1 MKQLSIFLLC
11 LLKPSSEAFTT
22 TFSQT
27 TSLLRFHNNQRNK
40 NDDSVKNNPFEHHS
54 RTTPYYRAASLI
66 YYKKNSFSGSDSSED
81 DLRKQQQQ
89 QQQRQ
94 ATQPENEKK
103 QKMHWNLINLLR
115 EEEKNNEQNLL
126 KRELL
131 MKVFRQAKKNQFR
144 DSSSVSNSNS
154 GNDDDNNNHVIPEH
168 FVSVRRFIHTS
179 PFDKDHK
186 GEFRIFGAGNSHQST
201 TTTTIASNLLFSMDN
216 PLTYISEN
224 LSYKSPNYEGSVI
237 FDNSETI
244 VWCVGKDQ
252 NMEYTSRVLD
262 DMPYSQ
268 IFLGGFEDCQ
278 VDLDSDT
285 VAGLESLGILERDLR
300 EKQCDENLKETGI
313 ISCILSAQDLDVIRS
328 YIHIH
333 SSGIQLEEEE
343 DIRIQNTLM
352 KLIDSAV
359 SSVEKDFFGEST
371 EPHLV
376 LVANSLSA
384 SIVAGAIS
392 KWKEEK
398 LLRSSVTKVNYL
410 LHKALTVVTIGAV
423 TRKFCEGPAY
433 VHISMFDDHFARQ
446 VGVTRENPSPS
457 DSSSSSYSSS
467 SSVYFHAWSPYNAI
481 SSSDSLKSNDAHNMN
496 ACSIQFLYLIMRIN
510 GIMSFRGLY
519 DAAKF
524 VDPRSSL
531 DIDPKH
537 FAVNYSKQGD
547 LVIPPRI
554 DDELLPAMIIA
565 SGGDKHLWNP
575 SLSSLCSIDQFDD
588 CLPTPDEA
596 KAYLEE
602 SFGYSTFE
610 EICDTCGTLDT
621 E

>member
-1 MKQLSIFLLC
+1 MKQLLILLFC
-11 LLKPSSEAFTT
+11 LLKHSSEAFTT
-22 TFSQT
+22 FSKT
-27 TSLLRFHNNQRNK
+27 TLLRSHQRSE
-40 NDDSVKNNPFEHHS
+40 NDSSVKNNNPFEHHL

-66 YYKKNSFSGSDSSED
+66 YYKKNSED
-81 DLRKQQQQ
+81 DRRK
-89 QQQRQ
+89 QQRQ
-94 ATQPENEKK
+94 ATQPENEKP
-103 QKMHWNLINLLR
+103 MHWNLINLMR
-115 EEEKNNEQNLL
+115 EEKNNEQNLL

-131 MKVFRQAKKNQFR
+131 MKVFRQAKKNQLR

-154 GNDDDNNNHVIPEH
+154 GNDDNNNNNHVIPEH
-168 FVSVRRFIHTS
+168 FASVRRFIHTS
-179 PFDKDHK
+179 PFDKNHE
-186 GEFRIFGAGNSHQST
+186 GEFRIFGAGNSHSHYQST
-201 TTTTIASNLLFSMDN
+201 TTTTIASNLVFSMDN
-216 PLTYISEN
+216 PLSYISEN

-237 FDNSETI
+237 CDNSETI

-262 DMPYSQ
+262 DMPFSQ
-268 IFLGGFEDCQ
+268 IFLGGFEDCRL
-278 VDLDSDT
+278 DLDSDT
-285 VAGLESLGILERDLR
+285 VAGLESLAILERDLS
-300 EKQCDENLKETGI
+300 EKQCDENLKETGK

-467 SSVYFHAWSPYNAI
+467 VYFHAWSPYNAI

-575 SLSSLCSIDQFDD
+575 SLSSLCSNDQFYD
-588 CLPTPDEA
+588 CLPTSDEA

-602 SFGYSTFE
+602 SFGYSTYE
-610 EICDTCGTLDT
+610 EICDTCGNLDT